1 MVAAYVDDNHDDDDD
16 VRSLAVQLI
25 KADKSRVKRSDNIAD
40 TDARRAGRSGRSG
53 RRVEQAGGGGRRGG
67 GGKRRWRGGAEVSE
81 CLDEAARGGEVVGG
95 SRKGRWAQIVGAW
108 ASGGERRGAG
118 DGGRRR
124 GGRAAEE
131 AAASVERDERAR
143 SRRHRRRRRRRC
155 RRNRCRHRRE
165 DNVGGTNGHARV
177 CRDTTATFWPP
188 PETKW
193 LPRLPTSPR
202 DGDKTFSLLAS
213 FPDPQLY
220 RINSQSSGES

>member
-1 MVAAYVDDNHDDDDD
+1 MVAANVDDNHDDDDD

-67 GGKRRWRGGAEVSE
+67 GGKRRWCGGAEVSE

-118 DGGRRR
+118 GRR
-124 GGRAAEE
+124 AEE
-131 AAASVERDERAR
+131 GRAR
-143 SRRHRRRRRRRC
+143 SGGSGGVGGARRESEKPSSPPPPPPQSVPPPPRGQRRRDQWTCAGVPRHHGDLLATA
-155 RRNRCRHRRE
+155 RNKMATAPP
-165 DNVGGTNGHARV
+165 NVAERWRQNL
-177 CRDTTATFWPP
+177 
-188 PETKW
+188 
-193 LPRLPTSPR
+193 LPLGLLSRSPTS
-202 DGDKTFSLLAS
+202 D
-213 FPDPQLY
+213 
-220 RINSQSSGES
+220 

>member
-1 MVAAYVDDNHDDDDD
+1 MVAANVDDNHDDDDDD

-67 GGKRRWRGGAEVSE
+67 GGKRRWCGGAEVSE

-118 DGGRRR
+118 GRRRR

-143 SRRHRRRRRRRC
+143 SRRHRRRR

-193 LPRLPTSPR
+193 LPCLPTSPR

-213 FPDPQLY
+213 FPDPQL